1 MLKEDLVAME
11 KRCSLGIFALSTI
24 VVGSMIGGGIFNMPK
39 NIAQTSS
46 AGAAMI
52 GWLISGVGVLFLAK
66 NFQILASETPD
77 ITDGIYK
84 YAKVGFGNFS
94 GFHSAWGY
102 WISNVISN
110 ASYPV
115 LLVQTLNYFF
125 PSIGPI
131 NSINGLLLGTLLI
144 WIVIGIAL
152 TGDIGLKFINVLAT
166 IGKVIAIFL
175 GIVILYIGFDKQ
187 IFFKDFWSVSL
198 NNPSVFTQVKG
209 CMLQTLWAFIGIE
222 GAVVISDKASDIK
235 LVGRATMIGY
245 FISLFL
251 YIFIVLLSYGVLSD
265 AELAALKNPALSYI
279 IERVIGPVGASLVNI
294 AVLVSVGGAW
304 LSWTFL
310 TAEIPYNVALDGLF
324 PKFFKKVNKNDACSG
339 ALLTNGVLKQIV
351 FFLSLSAQNAYLV
364 ITNSASCMIL
374 IPYIFS
380 SLFLTKIA
388 IRNSHKKCFYWGVGG
403 VIYGAWMIYSSGL
416 NYIFQSLSLYSFG
429 TLYFIYATKRET
441 GYFFQNTKEK
451 FISFIILIFGIISV
465 YYILI

>member
-1 MLKEDLVAME
+1 ME
-11 KRCSLGIFALSTI
+11 KKSSLGIFSLSTV

-39 NIAQTSS
+39 NIAQSSS

-52 GWLISGVGVLFLAK
+52 GWLISGIGVLFLAK
-66 NFQILASETPD
+66 TFQILASETPD
-77 ITDGIYK
+77 VTDGIYK
-84 YAKVGFGNFS
+84 YAKEGFGNFS

-131 NSINGLLLGTLLI
+131 NSFNGILLGTILI
-144 WIVIGIAL
+144 WVVIGTAL
-152 TGDIGLKFINVLAT
+152 AGDIGLKFINALAT
-166 IGKVIAIFL
+166 IGKVVAIFL
-175 GIVILYIGFDKQ
+175 GVVILYIGFTKQ
-187 IFFKDFWSVSL
+187 IFFKDFWEGSFNHVTI
-198 NNPSVFTQVKG
+198 FTQVKG

-251 YIFIVLLSYGVLSD
+251 YVFIVILSYGVLSD
-265 AELAALKNPALSYI
+265 AELAALKDPALSYI
-279 IERVIGPVGASLVNI
+279 IEAVIGPVGATLVNI
-294 AVLVSVGGAW
+294 AVLISVGGAW

-324 PKFFKKVNKNDACSG
+324 PNFFKKVNKNDACSG
-339 ALLTNGVLKQIV
+339 ALLTNGILKQTI

-380 SLFLTKIA
+380 SLFLVKIA
-388 IRNSHKKCFYWGVGG
+388 IKHVHKRCFYWGIGG
-403 VIYGAWMIYSSGL
+403 VIYGVWMIYSSGL
-416 NYIFQSLSLYSFG
+416 NYVFQSLTIYALG
-429 TLYFIYATKRET
+429 TLYFLYDTKRKT
-441 GYFFQNTKEK
+441 GYFFQSTVEK
-451 FISFIILIFGIISV
+451 FISFIILVLGFISLYNIIN
-465 YYILI
+465 

>member
-1 MLKEDLVAME
+1 ME
-11 KRCSLGIFALSTI
+11 KKSSLGIFTLSTI

-39 NIAQTSS
+39 NIAQSSS

-52 GWLISGVGVLFLAK
+52 GWLISGIGVLFLAK
-66 NFQILASETPD
+66 TFQILASETPD
-77 ITDGIYK
+77 VTDGIYK
-84 YAKVGFGNFS
+84 YAKEGFGTFS

-131 NSINGLLLGTLLI
+131 NSFNGIILGSVLI
-144 WIVIGIAL
+144 WIVIGTAL
-152 TGDIGLKFINVLAT
+152 AGDVGLKFINVLAT
-166 IGKVIAIFL
+166 IGKVVAIFL
-175 GIVILYIGFDKQ
+175 GVIILYIGFTRQ
-187 IFFKDFWSVSL
+187 IFFKDFWGGSF
-198 NNPSVFTQVKG
+198 NNASIFSQVKG

-251 YIFIVLLSYGVLSD
+251 YVFIVLLSYGVLSD
-265 AELAALKNPALSYI
+265 AELAALKDPALSYI
-279 IERVIGPVGASLVNI
+279 IEAVIGPVGATLVNI
-294 AVLVSVGGAW
+294 AVLISVGGAW

-324 PKFFKKVNKNDACSG
+324 PNFFKKVNKNDACSG
-339 ALLTNGVLKQIV
+339 ALFTNGILKQIV

-380 SLFLTKIA
+380 SLFLMKIA
-388 IRNSHKKCFYWGVGG
+388 IKHTHKKCFYWGIGG

-416 NYIFQSLSLYSFG
+416 SYVFQSLTIYSLG
-429 TLYFIYATKRET
+429 TLYFLFDTKRKT
-441 GYFFQNTKEK
+441 GYFFQNIKEK
-451 FISFIILIFGIISV
+451 LISFIILTLGFISFYSIIT
-465 YYILI
+465 

>member
-1 MLKEDLVAME
+1 ME
-11 KRCSLGIFALSTI
+11 KKNSLGIFTLSTI

-39 NIAQTSS
+39 NIAQSSS
-46 AGAAMI
+46 AGAAII
-52 GWLISGVGVLFLAK
+52 GWLISGIGVLFLAK
-66 NFQILASETPD
+66 TFQILASETPD
-77 ITDGIYK
+77 VTDGIYK
-84 YAKVGFGNFS
+84 YAKEGFGTFS

-131 NSINGLLLGTLLI
+131 NSFNGIILGSILI
-144 WIVIGIAL
+144 WIVIGTAL
-152 TGDIGLKFINVLAT
+152 AGDVGLKLINVLAT
-166 IGKVIAIFL
+166 IGKVVAIFL
-175 GIVILYIGFDKQ
+175 GIVILYIGFTRQ
-187 IFFKDFWSVSL
+187 IFVNDFWGGSFNHATIFS
-198 NNPSVFTQVKG
+198 QVKG

-251 YIFIVLLSYGVLSD
+251 YVFIVLLSYGVLTD
-265 AELAALKNPALSYI
+265 AELAALKDPALSYI
-279 IERVIGPVGASLVNI
+279 IEAVIGPVGATLVNI
-294 AVLVSVGGAW
+294 AVLISVGGAW

-324 PKFFKKVNKNDACSG
+324 PNFLKKVNKNDACSG
-339 ALLTNGVLKQIV
+339 ALFTNGILKQVI

-380 SLFLTKIA
+380 SLFLMKIA
-388 IRNSHKKCFYWGVGG
+388 IKHAHKKCLYWGIGG
-403 VIYGAWMIYSSGL
+403 VVYGVWMIYSSGL
-416 NYIFQSLSLYSFG
+416 SYVFQSLTIYSLG
-429 TLYFIYATKRET
+429 TIYFLFDTKRKT
-441 GYFFQNTKEK
+441 GYFFQDIKEK
-451 FISFIILIFGIISV
+451 LITFIILVLGFISFYNIIS
-465 YYILI
+465 

>member
-1 MLKEDLVAME
+1 ME
-11 KRCSLGIFALSTI
+11 KKSSLGIFTLSTI

-52 GWLISGVGVLFLAK
+52 GWLISGIGVLFLAK
-66 NFQILASETPD
+66 TFQILASETPD
-77 ITDGIYK
+77 VTNGIYK
-84 YAKVGFGNFS
+84 YAKEGFGTFS

-102 WISNVISN
+102 WISNIISN

-125 PSIGPI
+125 PNIGPV
-131 NSINGLLLGTLLI
+131 NSFNGIILGSILI
-144 WIVIGIAL
+144 WIIIGTAL
-152 TGDIGLKFINVLAT
+152 AGDVGLKFINVLAT
-166 IGKVIAIFL
+166 IGKVVAIFL
-175 GIVILYIGFDKQ
+175 GIIILYIGFTKQ
-187 IFFKDFWSVSL
+187 IFFKDFWGGSF
-198 NNPSVFTQVKG
+198 NNASIFSQVKG

-251 YIFIVLLSYGVLSD
+251 YVFIVLLSYGVLSD
-265 AELAALKNPALSYI
+265 AELAALKDPALSYI
-279 IERVIGPVGASLVNI
+279 IEAVIGPVGATLVNI
-294 AVLVSVGGAW
+294 AVLISVGGAW

-324 PKFFKKVNKNDACSG
+324 PNFFKKVNKNDAYSG
-339 ALLTNGVLKQIV
+339 ALFTNGILKQVI

-380 SLFLTKIA
+380 SLFLMKIA
-388 IRNSHKKCFYWGVGG
+388 IKHSHKKCFYWGIGG

-416 NYIFQSLSLYSFG
+416 SYVFQSLTIYSLG
-429 TLYFIYATKRET
+429 TLYFLFDTKRKT
-441 GYFFQNTKEK
+441 GYFFQDIKMK
-451 FISFIILIFGIISV
+451 FISFIILTLGFISFYNIIT
-465 YYILI
+465 